1 MLLIKSW
8 IIDPTLVFI
17 KNLSI
22 NLYLS
27 IFVYLNFLIKNMG
40 FDINNKIKKRKFM
53 TIFKETSLFILG
65 VLPLIMLYYLLC
77 QTIL

>member
-1 MLLIKSW
+1 MLLIKAW
-8 IIDPTLVFI
+8 IIDPALVFI

-53 TIFKETSLFILG
+53 AIFKETSLFILG